1 MQLSDGDIKFPA
13 SGFILK
19 INSVLYQSIFALTA
33 KPAAAAP
40 ETIDNPNNIGVISM
54 NTSFLNRLRP
64 VILAGFLLLL
74 GIIAFWQISSPK
86 QSGIVPSLTEAE
98 APGPDMLPTDWSWL
112 RRTAPVGKADWRAFR
127 AEMQKAQ
134 QMRARAA
141 QRLLTTVEFA
151 GPSNI
156 GGRVVDIEFD
166 PQNPNTVYAAAATGG
181 IFKSTDMGT
190 TWSPI
195 FDEASILTI
204 GDICVDPNNP
214 NVLYAGTGEANG
226 GHNNIAGGG
235 LYKSTDGGAT
245 WQLKGLEATVS
256 IGRVRVNPQNSQ
268 EIFVAAI
275 GSYFAPHPER
285 GVYRS
290 RDGGDTWENV
300 LFVSDSTGAI
310 DIVVDP
316 NNPQRLLAA
325 MWERVRYPEFG
336 THLYG
341 PTSGIYRSLDGGD
354 TWQLLGPAT
363 GLPDANATRVGRI
376 GLDIHAA
383 DPNIVYAIYNDGS
396 NLIGL
401 YKTTDFGNTW
411 TNVDNDN
418 ELSGGTGG
426 FSWYFG
432 QVRVHPTNPDIV
444 YVLDVAFMRSID
456 GGDTWPII
464 YGYGGPSILHVDH
477 HALAIHP
484 GNPDIIINGN
494 DGGINISTNG
504 GVSFTKVAELP
515 VTQFYEIGL
524 DRNNPQRIYGG
535 TQDNGTLRT
544 LTGATNDWSR
554 IFGGDGFY
562 VIVDH
567 SNPNIIYA
575 ESQFGNLGKSTN
587 GGTSFSGATNGIS
600 GRTNWSTP
608 VVMDPIDSNVLYYG
622 AERVFKTT
630 NGASSWTAVSPRL
643 SSAASGSRLGTITTI
658 GVSPAANR
666 IVWAG
671 TDDGKIWVSADA
683 GTSWSN
689 VTAANLPNRWIT
701 RVIPH
706 PTDSLTAYLTFNGLR
721 WREPIPHVFRTTD
734 LGATWEDI
742 SANLPDAPVNA
753 FAVYSDPQQRNHLFV
768 GSDLGAYY
776 SSDDGQS
783 WSYLSSDFPMV
794 SVYDMKVHETAGYLA
809 IGTHARSI
817 YKVALSQIV
826 TGIDRPL
833 AGNRPQSFELLQ
845 NYPNPFNPSTTIPVK
860 LHQPGRISLTIVD
873 NLGRRVRQLADGVYP
888 AGEHRFVWNGT
899 NDNGKTVNSGIYF
912 VRLESAS
919 PGRQVQS
926 LKITFAK

>member
-1 MQLSDGDIKFPA
+1 
-13 SGFILK
+13 
-19 INSVLYQSIFALTA
+19 
-33 KPAAAAP
+33 
-40 ETIDNPNNIGVISM
+40 
-54 NTSFLNRLRP
+54 
-64 VILAGFLLLL
+64 
-74 GIIAFWQISSPK
+74 
-86 QSGIVPSLTEAE
+86 
-98 APGPDMLPTDWSWL
+98 MLPTDWSWL

-127 AEMQKAQ
+127 AEMYKAQ
-134 QMRARAA
+134 QMRAMAA
-141 QRLLTTVEFA
+141 QRAITTVEFA

-166 PQNPNTVYAAAATGG
+166 LQNQSTVYAAAATGG
-181 IFKSTDMGT
+181 VFKSTDMGA
-190 TWSPI
+190 TWMPI
-195 FDEASILTI
+195 FDENLILTI
-204 GDICVDPNNP
+204 GDICVDPNNN
-214 NVLYAGTGEANG
+214 NVLYVGTGEANG

-235 LYKSTDGGAT
+235 LYKSIDGGAT
-245 WQLKGLEATVS
+245 WQLKGLESTVS
-256 IGRVRVNPQNSQ
+256 IGRVRINPQNSQ

-290 RDGGDTWENV
+290 RDGGDTWEKV

-310 DIVVDP
+310 DIVIDST
-316 NNPQRLLAA
+316 NPQRLLAA

-354 TWQLLGPAT
+354 TWQLLGPST
-363 GLPDANATRVGRI
+363 GLPDATTTRVGRI

-383 DPNIVYAIYNDGS
+383 NPNIVYALYNNGS
-396 NLIGL
+396 NLSGL
-401 YKTTDFGNTW
+401 YKTTDFGDTW
-411 TNVDNDN
+411 INVDTDN

-444 YVLDVAFMRSID
+444 YVLDVAFMRSVN

-464 YGYGGPSILHVDH
+464 YGYGGPSNLHVDH
-477 HALAIHP
+477 HALAFHP
-484 GNPDIIINGN
+484 TNPDIIINGN
-494 DGGINISTNG
+494 DGGINISSNG
-504 GVSFTKVAELP
+504 GVNFTKVAELP

-524 DRNNPQRIYGG
+524 DRNNPERIYGG

-544 LTGATNDWSR
+544 LTGATNDWTR

-567 SNPNIIYA
+567 NNPNIIYA

-587 GGTSFSGATNGIS
+587 GGTSFSGATSGIS

-608 VVMDPIDSNVLYYG
+608 VVMDPVNSNVLYYG
-622 AERVFKTT
+622 AEQVFKTT
-630 NGASSWTAVSPRL
+630 NGAASWTAVSPRL

-658 GVSPAANR
+658 GVSPAAPR

-671 TDDGKIWVSADA
+671 TDDGKIWVSEDA
-683 GTSWSN
+683 GSTWQN
-689 VTAANLPNRWIT
+689 VNTANLPNRWIT

-721 WREPIPHVFRTTD
+721 WHEPIPHVFRTTD
-734 LGATWEDI
+734 LGTTWENV

-753 FAVYSDPQQRNHLFV
+753 FAVYTDTQQQNHLFV

-783 WSYLSSDFPMV
+783 WSYLSSNFPVV
-794 SVYDMKVHETAGYLA
+794 SVYDMKVHETGNYLA

-817 YKVALSQIV
+817 YKIDLSQAI
-826 TGIDRPL
+826 TGIDRTL
-833 AGNRPQSFELLQ
+833 TENHQALTFELLQ
-845 NYPNPFNPSTTIPVK
+845 NYPNPFNPSTTIPVR
-860 LHQPGRISLTIVD
+860 LHQQAHITLTIVD
-873 NLGRRVRQLADGVYP
+873 NLGRRVRLLADAVYP
-888 AGEHRFVWNGT
+888 EGEHHFVWEGT
-899 NDNGKTVNSGIYF
+899 NDNNQTVNSGVYL
-912 VRLESAS
+912 VQLQTNS
-919 PGRQVQS
+919 PKRQVQS
-926 LKITFAK
+926 LKITFIK